1 MPNSSQNLYRNLLPG
16 FNRLYCTNMG
26 FLNHYN
32 RHDNSLLGIQ
42 LNFIDRPLT
51 RFCGRQYWLSK
62 QLQVCNYICG
72 SRLYLKLAC
81 LPYLCKTWLAG
92 LQPALRQ
99 CLLHFYRPSTAY
111 AVQCQ
116 IILNTYKLYTDSA
129 VIKPC
134 SASLH
139 MHSAGLTIAK
149 ICIAIR
155 YRHSSANAVFKT
167 SVLSLYRLSTGFAI
181 AKTGMPILYTL

>member
-1 MPNSSQNLYRNLLPG
+1 
-16 FNRLYCTNMG
+16 MG

-42 LNFIDRPLT
+42 LNFIYRSQT
-51 RFCGRQYWLSK
+51 RFCDRQYWLSE
-62 QLQVCNYICG
+62 QLQVSNYICG
-72 SRLYLKLAC
+72 SQLYRKLAC
-81 LPYLCKTWLAG
+81 LPFLCRASTISKTWLTG

-99 CLLHFYRPSTAY
+99 CLLHFYRTSTGY

-116 IILNTYKLYTDSA
+116 NILNIYKLYTDSA

-134 SASLH
+134 SAILH

-155 YRHSSANAVFKT
+155 YRLSTANAAVKS
-167 SVLSLYRLSTGFAI
+167 SVLSFYRLSTGFAI
-181 AKTGMPILYTL
+181 AKTGMTICYTL